1 MKLLQKEGISG
12 KKVPMLLLLA
22 VCVIEFLFITQE
34 SRFSGLSYYL
44 AENYV
49 IVPCLLLL
57 GWVLREKQTPFVR
70 RRLIL
75 AAAAAVAMLMTGCF
89 GTVEPTPTQ
98 MPTTAPTVEATP
110 TVTVMPTDVPATNVP
125 EATASATDA
134 SQGLEVAPSPS
145 ASTAP

>member
-1 MKLLQKEGISG
+1 MKLLQKEGIFG

-57 GWVLREKQTPFVR
+57 GWVLNLRNR
-70 RRLIL
+70 
-75 AAAAAVAMLMTGCF
+75 AAAKRRK
-89 GTVEPTPTQ
+89 
-98 MPTTAPTVEATP
+98 
-110 TVTVMPTDVPATNVP
+110 
-125 EATASATDA
+125 S
-134 SQGLEVAPSPS
+134 S
-145 ASTAP
+145 